1 MSSTMSRTFR
11 MGARRGAAA
20 LLAGALAGLL
30 SACAL
35 LGGGDGAQMQG
46 EWVLVAAEDPTGAF
60 DLSPADVT
68 LTVQGSA
75 LSGTA
80 ACNQYGGTVT
90 GGLDASDERPVSV
103 SDLFQTE
110 MACMGEGVMELEAR
124 YLTALAAVESG
135 LRLDDDTMA
144 LFGGGV
150 RLEFALL
157 IEG

>member
-1 MSSTMSRTFR
+1 MSRMMSRTF
-11 MGARRGAAA
+11 RRGAAA
-20 LLAGALAGLL
+20 LLGGALAGLV

-35 LGGGDGAQMQG
+35 LGGGDGGQMQG

-60 DLSPADVT
+60 DLSPAEVT
-68 LTVQGSA
+68 LTVQGST

-80 ACNQYGGTVT
+80 ACNQYGGTVS
-90 GGLDASDERPVSV
+90 GGLDSTDERPVSIGA
-103 SDLFQTE
+103 LFQTE
-110 MACMGEGVMELEAR
+110 MACTGEGVMELEAR

-135 LRLDDDTMA
+135 LRIDDDTMA

-150 RLEFALL
+150 RLEFDLL